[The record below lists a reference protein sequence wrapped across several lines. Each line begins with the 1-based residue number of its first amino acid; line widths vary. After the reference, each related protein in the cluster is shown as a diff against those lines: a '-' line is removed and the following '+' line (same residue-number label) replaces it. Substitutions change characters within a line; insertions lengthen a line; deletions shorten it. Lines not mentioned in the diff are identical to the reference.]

1 MMESDG
7 DQVSLA
13 FRILIV
19 FRRDTKRSLSL
30 KPADVYIIG
39 SNSAFG
45 SRVVASEEV
54 DRAFGMPVGK
64 LKKRAG
70 IHSLAYVGEK
80 ENEGTLGAQA
90 ASQLLDL
97 SGEEAKSIDWIV
109 AASETYHAYPSL
121 SAILHGLLRLREECG
136 ALDVGSGCLALLQA
150 LAVAQSILA
159 VGRGQK
165 VLVVTSDVHSRTL
178 GPGRAK
184 GEFGGLF
191 GDGASAFL
199 LTNGPAK
206 PRRWAYRLGE
216 FFFGCAVKYAE
227 AIRVSDPG
235 GGQLDVQFDGE
246 ALSRAAVSRMEK
258 ILGEA
263 ERRSG
268 ISRTEVGAFATHQPN
283 PRLVALLAKHFRVP
297 ACTFPSIAAT
307 RGNLGSSTCGAAL
320 HAALVEA
327 SAQPAAERKP
337 VFLASL
343 GPGLL
348 FGGGW
353 LVPAIR

>member
-1 MMESDG
+1 
-7 DQVSLA
+7 
-13 FRILIV
+13 
-19 FRRDTKRSLSL
+19 L
-30 KPADVYIIG
+30 KPAIVYIIG

-54 DRAFGMPVGK
+54 DQAFGMPLGK

-70 IHSLAYVGEK
+70 IHSLAYVS
-80 ENEGTLGAQA
+80 ENEDEGTLGALA
-90 ASQLLDL
+90 ASQLLEL
-97 SGEEAKSIDWIV
+97 ANQEASRIDWIV

-121 SAILHGLLRLREECG
+121 SAILHGILGLREDCS
-136 ALDVGSGCLALLQA
+136 ALDVGSGCLALVQA

-159 VGRGQK
+159 AGRGES

-199 LTNGPAK
+199 LTSKLAK
-206 PRRWAYRLGE
+206 PSGWPYRLGE
-216 FFFGCAVKYAE
+216 FFFGCTAKYAK
-227 AIRVSDPG
+227 AICVSDSGG
-235 GGQLDVQFDGE
+235 GGQLDVRFDGE

-258 ILGEA
+258 ILRET

-268 ISRTEVGAFATHQPN
+268 ISRSEVGAFATHQPN
-283 PRLVALLAKHFRVP
+283 PRLVALLAKQFGVP

-327 SAQPAAERKP
+327 SAQPIADRKA

-343 GPGLL
+343 GPGLV

-353 LVPAIR
+353 MVPAIS

>member
-1 MMESDG
+1 M
-7 DQVSLA
+7 
-13 FRILIV
+13 
-19 FRRDTKRSLSL
+19 

-54 DRAFGMPVGK
+54 DQAFGMPLGK
-64 LKKRAG
+64 LKRRAG
-70 IHSLAYVGEK
+70 IHSLAYAARD
-80 ENEGTLGAQA
+80 ENEGTLGAKA
-90 ASQLLDL
+90 ASQLLEL
-97 SGEEAKSIDWIV
+97 AGEEAKSIDWMV

-121 SAILHGLLRLREECG
+121 SAVLHGLLKLREDCS
-136 ALDVGSGCLALLQA
+136 ALDVGSGCLALVQA

-159 VGRGQK
+159 AGRGQK

-191 GDGASAFL
+191 GDGASSFL
-199 LTNGPAK
+199 LTSGSAK
-206 PRRWAYRLGE
+206 PSGWAYRLGE
-216 FFFGCAVKYAE
+216 FFFGCAAKYAE
-227 AIRVSDPG
+227 AIRVSDSGG
-235 GGQLDVQFDGE
+235 GGQLDVHFDGE
-246 ALSRAAVSRMEK
+246 ALSRAAVNRMEK

-268 ISRTEVGAFATHQPN
+268 ISRSEVGAFATHQPN
-283 PRLVALLAKHFRVP
+283 PRLVALLAKHFGVP
-297 ACTFPSIAAT
+297 ARAFPSIAAT

-327 SAQPAAERKP
+327 SAQPVAERKP

-353 LVPAIR
+353 LVPAIP

>member
-1 MMESDG
+1 M
-7 DQVSLA
+7 
-13 FRILIV
+13 
-19 FRRDTKRSLSL
+19 

-54 DRAFGMPVGK
+54 DQAFGMPPGK

-70 IHSLAYVGEK
+70 IHSLAYAGEH
-80 ENEGTLGAQA
+80 ENESTLGAHA
-90 ASQLLDL
+90 ASQLLEL
-97 SGEEAKSIDWIV
+97 AGEEAKNIDWIV
-109 AASETYHAYPSL
+109 AASETYHVYPSL
-121 SAILHGLLRLREECG
+121 SAVLHGILRLREDCS

-159 VGRGQK
+159 AGRGQK

-199 LTNGPAK
+199 LTSGPAK
-206 PRRWAYRLGE
+206 PRRWAYRMGE
-216 FFFGCAVKYAE
+216 FFFGCAAKYAE
-227 AIRVSDPG
+227 AIRVSDSGG

-258 ILGEA
+258 ILREA

-268 ISRTEVGAFATHQPN
+268 ISRSEVGAFATHQPN
-283 PRLVALLAKHFRVP
+283 PRLVALLAKQFGVP
-297 ACTFPSIAAT
+297 ACCFPSIAAT

-327 SAQPAAERKP
+327 SAQPVAERKP

-343 GPGLL
+343 GPGLV

-353 LVPAIR
+353 LVPAIP